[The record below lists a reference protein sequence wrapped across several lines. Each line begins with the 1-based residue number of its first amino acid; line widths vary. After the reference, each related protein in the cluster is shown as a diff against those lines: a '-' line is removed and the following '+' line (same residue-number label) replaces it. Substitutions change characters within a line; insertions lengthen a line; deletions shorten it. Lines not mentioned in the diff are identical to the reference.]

1 MSRFE
6 KHFRMR
12 ENDIIEYVK
21 EKLDFFLDD
30 EKLICSEIGDGNIN
44 YVFRVLGI
52 DSGKSLVV
60 KHADIADRSCGDP
73 LDVDRN
79 RIEAN
84 ALIQQGLN
92 CPAMVPA
99 VHLFDPV
106 MSCLVMEDLS
116 DHKILRSEL
125 IEYKTFQGLGSDLSE
140 FLVDTL
146 LPATDL
152 LMDPM
157 VKKNMVKEYINPEL
171 CEISE
176 RLVFTEPYLNGRGK
190 NTLTALES
198 SYAEDELYS
207 DNLLHLEAAKL
218 KLDFLTNAQ
227 TLIHGD
233 LHTGSIFIKPGS
245 VKVIDPEFAFF
256 GPMGYDVGNVIA
268 NLFFPLIRAT
278 VDIED
283 SGQKDI
289 FRYWV
294 EDTIKELVDEFII
307 RFDVKLKLG
316 AKEPFAQDPE
326 IREWY
331 LEDVLKDASG
341 FAGLELIRRI
351 VGAAKVR
358 DITSIKDDSSR
369 ARAEQIGIVLGKEL
383 IFNRESIT
391 NGEAYI
397 LAFRRALSR

>member
-12 ENDIIEYVK
+12 ESDVVEYIK
-21 EKLDFFLDD
+21 EKLDFFQDG

-44 YVFRVLGI
+44 YVFRVQGI
-52 DSGKSLVV
+52 ESGKSLVV

-84 ALIQQGLN
+84 ALIQQGIYS
-92 CPAMVPA
+92 PRMVP
-99 VHLFDPV
+99 VVYLIDPV

-125 IEYKTFQGLGSDLSE
+125 IEYKTFQGLAEDLSE

-152 LMDPM
+152 IMDPM

-176 RLVFTEPYLNGRGK
+176 RLVFTEPFLDGRGK
-190 NTLTALES
+190 NSLTALQS
-198 SYAEDELYS
+198 SFAKDELYS
-207 DNLLHLEAAKL
+207 DKLLHLEAAKL

-227 TLIHGD
+227 ALIHGD
-233 LHTGSIFIKPGS
+233 LHTGSIFIKQGS

-256 GPMGYDVGNVIA
+256 GPIGYDVGNVIA

-283 SGQKDI
+283 NSQKEI
-289 FRYWV
+289 FKYWA
-294 EDTIKELVDEFII
+294 EDTIKELVDGFVI
-307 RFDVKLKLG
+307 RFTVMLKLE

-326 IREWY
+326 IRDWY
-331 LEDVLKDASG
+331 LRDVLKDTSG

-369 ARAEQIGIVLGKEL
+369 AKAERIGIALGKEL
-383 IFNRESIT
+383 MINRESIT
-391 NGEAYI
+391 DGEAY
-397 LAFRRALSR
+397 LSAFRRALTR